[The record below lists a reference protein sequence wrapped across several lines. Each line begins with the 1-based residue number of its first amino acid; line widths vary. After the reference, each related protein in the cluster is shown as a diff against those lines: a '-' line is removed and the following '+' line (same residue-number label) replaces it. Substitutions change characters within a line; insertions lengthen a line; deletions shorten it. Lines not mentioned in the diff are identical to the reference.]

1 MNRLSFAVALIL
13 SFAFV
18 ALIERQQVEA
28 VGGSIPPWPVIYT
41 GAVTLAGQPAPD
53 GMYVVGKMPG
63 YVSVPAEVKN
73 GRISGLA
80 VGGPDVSYRGRT
92 ITFELRNS
100 EDGIDGGVIANETD
114 VFLIYPSPML
124 KKDFDLNFP
133 AFPTPTPLPTA
144 TATATPVPTA
154 TPPATAT
161 PIAVGPIVYSGM
173 LVASGG
179 QISDGA
185 SLTARVGNYSSAP
198 VEVKSSQFI
207 SLIIDLED
215 PAYTGEEVTFY
226 LDGIKARTTAKYE
239 VGPTIRNIDLIFMDL
254 PDLATST
261 PLPMPTTPPAPT
273 AVPTVEMPTPDSSRP
288 ADIASGAL
296 PMETPTPIV
305 LVVTATPEI
314 KTTPD
319 TVNTADIIDVEEEK
333 ETDSGG
339 CMAVS
344 DIDPLTGTANVLAMI
359 GPLLLLGA
367 FRGVKKF
374 F

>member
-198 VEVKSSQFI
+198 VEVKSSQNAT
-207 SLIIDLED
+207 LN
-215 PAYTGEEVTFY
+215 T
-226 LDGIKARTTAKYE
+226 
-239 VGPTIRNIDLIFMDL
+239 N
-254 PDLATST
+254 LAWFQQGDFEG
-261 PLPMPTTPPAPT
+261 LQEAFFNPPIWK
-273 AVPTVEMPTPDSSRP
+273 SRP
-288 ADIASGAL
+288 D
-296 PMETPTPIV
+296 PPIS
-305 LVVTATPEI
+305 T
-314 KTTPD
+314 
-319 TVNTADIIDVEEEK
+319 
-333 ETDSGG
+333 
-339 CMAVS
+339 
-344 DIDPLTGTANVLAMI
+344 
-359 GPLLLLGA
+359 
-367 FRGVKKF
+367 
-374 F
+374 